1 MSLSMYQASVPAF
14 LQTLNNLSAILDK
27 AEAYAGNRKIDP
39 EVLLNY
45 RLAPDMLPFVRQ
57 IQIAADLA
65 KGAAARLADVEVPK
79 HDDTEK
85 TFADLKAR
93 ITNTVTFVQSIEPS
107 DIDGSEGR
115 DITLTLGEHTMSF
128 KGQPYLV
135 PAGTRH
141 NIINGP
147 SGPMKLYTLYSPP
160 NHRDGVVH
168 ATKADAEFRQ
178 RAFRRQ
184 DDRIADPPRHNLLGR
199 TLGWLGPEDD
209 HLPRSMPARALFP
222 SRRSSGRRR
231 QGSS

>member
-65 KGAAARLADVEVPK
+65 KGAAARLAGVEVPK

-93 ITNTVTFVQSIEPS
+93 ITNTVTFVQSIQPS

-135 PAGTRH
+135 HFVLPNFYFHCMRDRRPAFHDRTHRWSGLVRH
-141 NIINGP
+141 ERCGRPDRRECP
-147 SGPMKLYTLYSPP
+147 SW
-160 NHRDGVVH
+160 
-168 ATKADAEFRQ
+168 
-178 RAFRRQ
+178 
-184 DDRIADPPRHNLLGR
+184 PRG
-199 TLGWLGPEDD
+199 
-209 HLPRSMPARALFP
+209 
-222 SRRSSGRRR
+222 RSSGRHRR
-231 QGSS
+231 LPCRQCCDRRHAPTLSDRAHWRTGHRP